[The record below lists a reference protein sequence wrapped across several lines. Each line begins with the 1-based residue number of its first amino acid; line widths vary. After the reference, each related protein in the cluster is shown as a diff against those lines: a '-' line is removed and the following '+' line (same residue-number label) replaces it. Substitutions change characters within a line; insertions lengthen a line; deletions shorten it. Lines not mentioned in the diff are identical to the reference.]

1 MESGKNKCKTTEPMK
16 YVQSMSEV
24 NVGMPKSK
32 QCVSIKQSMDIVCDT
47 CEINFP
53 SFTNLGEHITKN
65 HKRNRDFCCSACDS
79 KFFTKMDLDNHY
91 TDVHTSHKLDKVKNG
106 KKGNKRSEYLKMLF
120 HAVLLFVL

>member
-1 MESGKNKCKTTEPMK
+1 M
-16 YVQSMSEV
+16 
-24 NVGMPKSK
+24 
-32 QCVSIKQSMDIVCDT
+32 CDT

-91 TDVHTSHKLDKVKNG
+91 TDVHTSRKLDKVKNG
-106 KKGNKRSEYLKMLF
+106 KKGNKK
-120 HAVLLFVL
+120 